1 MSIEVKS
8 RETVVLLVEDDRDD
22 FFLTQDL
29 LKGIQRE
36 PHRVVWAA
44 SYDAAKLELSER
56 TFDVALVDYRIDGR
70 TGLEFISEVGSNFP
84 HCPMILLTGLQDPD
98 LDLAAQQAGA
108 VDYLAKDSLTTE
120 LLDRSI
126 RYARQNTQ
134 RWTLLNTVLENAA
147 AGVVSCDAAGVPVV
161 WNKRALVAL
170 GLDPAVDGKITSG
183 KVRAGLDRLMVDGGL
198 PEEFKSG
205 GKRSYQL
212 GVSSGPDGGTILAF
226 HDISSR
232 ARTEQLLRQA
242 AADAEAAN
250 QAKSSFLAT
259 MSHELRTPLNGI
271 LGMSRVLEMTALDN
285 AQRDHVAVIRGS
297 GEALLQIIND
307 ILDISKIEAGRVEL
321 DNIEFEIACVLD
333 DTVKLLAPTAF
344 AKGLELAVVVDPLLS
359 PVMNGD
365 PLRVK
370 QILINLVGN
379 AIKFTTTGSV
389 VLAASREVCGENQS
403 LHFTITDTGSGIAP
417 DKVDLLF
424 KKFSQVDSSNTRNHS
439 GTGLGL
445 ALCRE
450 LVRLMN
456 GTIWYEPGVRRG
468 SVFHLRLPLPSEHE
482 AVSLARQAKV
492 RIAAGSRV
500 LLASPSNTVA
510 DVLKT
515 YTDAMGQQLLWAKT
529 EREAMTV
536 LQQNQIGAIIV
547 DRMHNPVDM
556 RVLLRSARPQPGV
569 KAPVLLLLEDYPA
582 QGHQANGV
590 AYDETLSRPL
600 GPGVVETLLRHLQMK
615 RAVVPAP
622 ANQAVRREPAPAQS
636 RLRILMAEDNAPN
649 RLVASA
655 LLRSAGYELQIAEDG
670 VEAVE
675 KALAQTFDV
684 ILMDVQMP
692 RLDGIGATKRIRT
705 HDNLKD
711 LPIIGLTA
719 SAMKQ
724 DRQRCLEA
732 GMTDYLPKP
741 VDWDR
746 LLSLL
751 EKIEKAV
758 KLTSA
763 AA

>member
-1 MSIEVKS
+1 MSS
-8 RETVVLLVEDDRDD
+8 MSTPRETVVLLVEDDRDD

-29 LKGIQRE
+29 LKSIPRE

-44 SYDAAKLELSER
+44 SYDAAKLELAER

-108 VDYLAKDSLTTE
+108 VDYLAKDSLTSE

-147 AGVVSCDAAGVPVV
+147 AGVISRDAGGNPVI

-170 GLDPAVDGKITSG
+170 GLDAAGHGKITSA
-183 KVRAGLDRLMVDGGL
+183 KVRVALDQLTIDGVL

-205 GKRSYQL
+205 RDRSYQL
-212 GVSSGPDGGTILAF
+212 GINSGTDGGTVLAF
-226 HDISSR
+226 HDISNR

-271 LGMSRVLEMTALDN
+271 LGMARVLQATNLDN
-285 AQRDHVAVIRGS
+285 AQLDHVSVIRGS

-307 ILDISKIEAGRVEL
+307 ILDLSKIEAGRVEL
-321 DNIEFEIACVLD
+321 DDVEFEIATLLD
-333 DTVKLLAPTAF
+333 DTTKLLAPTAF
-344 AKGLELAVVVDPLLS
+344 AKGLELAVYMDPLL
-359 PVMNGD
+359 PQTMQGD

-370 QILINLVGN
+370 QVLINLVGN

-389 VLAASREVCGENQS
+389 ILSAVHEVSDDAAYV
-403 LHFTITDTGSGIAP
+403 HFSVEDTGSGIAP
-417 DKVDLLF
+417 DKVELLF

-439 GTGLGL
+439 GTGRGL
-445 ALCRE
+445 ALCKE
-450 LVRLMN
+450 LVRLME
-456 GTIWYEPGVRRG
+456 GTIWYEPGDRQG
-468 SVFHLRLPLPSEHE
+468 SAFHLRMGLTAEHE
-482 AVSLARQAKV
+482 AVALARLAKV
-492 RIAAGSRV
+492 RGTPGTRLLLVGPSPAIANV
-500 LLASPSNTVA
+500 LGCYAEALGLS
-510 DVLKT
+510 LF
-515 YTDAMGQQLLWAKT
+515 WAKT
-529 EREAMTV
+529 EREAATA
-536 LQQNQIGAIIV
+536 LQQSQISAIV
-547 DRMHNPVDM
+547 FDRMNNPIDL
-556 RVLLRSARPQPGV
+556 RGLLRASRSQAGFR
-569 KAPVLLLLEDYPA
+569 APALLLLDDYPA
-582 QGHQANGV
+582 QGHMANGV
-590 AYDETLSRPL
+590 TVDETLPRPL
-600 GPGVVETLLRHLQMK
+600 GLGLVEALLRQTK
-615 RAVVPAP
+615 KAAAKVAGQSAPQRAAP
-622 ANQAVRREPAPAQS
+622 VQS

-655 LLRSAGYELQIAEDG
+655 LLRSAGYDLQMAEDG
-670 VEAVE
+670 QEAVE
-675 KALAQTFDV
+675 KALSQTYDV

-692 RLDGIGATKRIRT
+692 RLDGIAATRRIRSEAGLR
-705 HDNLKD
+705 DV
-711 LPIIGLTA
+711 PIIGLTA

-724 DRQRCLEA
+724 DRERCLAA

-746 LLSLL
+746 LLALL
-751 EKIEKAV
+751 EKIEKAT
-758 KLTSA
+758 KLKSSA
-763 AA
+763 A